1 MVECFVFLRP
11 LGLRLERV
19 KRSVTVEVAG
29 QKFTLRVFNDRADE
43 AYVRSLAEFV
53 NSKIAEVKAPSSS
66 GGRTLSTHALAIL
79 AALNI
84 ADELFQA
91 RQDHADLRRR
101 VRDKAK
107 RLDELLDKAIE

>member
-1 MVECFVFLRP
+1 M
-11 LGLRLERV
+11 
-19 KRSVTVEVAG
+19 KRSVTVDVAG
-29 QKFTLRVFNDRADE
+29 QKFTLRTDADE

-53 NSKIAEVKAPSSS
+53 NEKISEVKAPSSS

-91 RQDHADLRRR
+91 RQGHAELKQR

-107 RLDELLDKAIE
+107 RLDELLDKALE